1 MICKYL
7 IWKPIAERVSSHW
20 DWDIVHILQFIAFS
34 VEDIQRKLKE
44 AEARE
49 ESLIR
54 RITEKDKAMN
64 KMR

>member
-1 MICKYL
+1 MLQNQSISPKKK
-7 IWKPIAERVSSHW
+7 IIKPYRLSIH
-20 DWDIVHILQFIAFS
+20 FS
-34 VEDIQRKLKE
+34 VEDIQRKLKD